1 MKWIILL
8 AALGG
13 VFWAANWSYHL
24 LDNAILITDYW
35 KAQGSVEWGM
45 VHFKAQAEN
54 PEVYA
59 FNSVQG
65 YWGILKGLWP
75 ISTLFALVF
84 FVLIPVA
91 VYISNSLTKLQI
103 TNANEAQRIAE
114 EQARIAVEEAEKH
127 EIKMNRW
134 ADEKVQNA
142 QSEANKKANAELT
155 LKIQKL
161 QADQRDLQEREATIS
176 AREQAAQ
183 DAEMAAQQKVDQ
195 VVELYEQELAR
206 FEAEISAMQSSK
218 NNAQQAFKRIKQ
230 KSVKES

>member
-8 AALGG
+8 AAVGG

-24 LDNAILITDYW
+24 LDTVFLVTHYEIATGDVGKWGLVNFQDGKSQLYSFTSLVGFWAI
-35 KAQGSVEWGM
+35 
-45 VHFKAQAEN
+45 F
-54 PEVYA
+54 
-59 FNSVQG
+59 
-65 YWGILKGLWP
+65 KGLWP

-114 EQARIAVEEAEKH
+114 EQARSAVAEAEKH

-142 QSEANKKANAELT
+142 QSEASKKANAELT

-183 DAEMAAQQKVDQ
+183 DAEMAAQQKVAQ

>member
-24 LDNAILITDYW
+24 LDNVFLVTHYEIATGDVGKWGLVNFQDGKSQLYSFTSLVGFWAI
-35 KAQGSVEWGM
+35 
-45 VHFKAQAEN
+45 F
-54 PEVYA
+54 
-59 FNSVQG
+59 
-65 YWGILKGLWP
+65 KGLWP

-91 VYISNSLTKLQI
+91 GYISNSLTKLQI

-114 EQARIAVEEAEKH
+114 EQARSAVAEAEKH

-134 ADEKVQNA
+134 ADEKVNKA
-142 QSEANKKANAELT
+142 QEEAKAEARKEFAKQAIEIKARDED
-155 LKIQKL
+155 LK
-161 QADQRDLQEREATIS
+161 RREAVIS

-183 DAEMAAQQKVDQ
+183 DAEMAAQQKVAQ

>member
-1 MKWIILL
+1 MPLL
-8 AALGG
+8 PRRTKSDFDKSNLK
-13 VFWAANWSYHL
+13 FDTREPN
-24 LDNAILITDYW
+24 IPP
-35 KAQGSVEWGM
+35 
-45 VHFKAQAEN
+45 N
-54 PEVYA
+54 PP
-59 FNSVQG
+59 Q
-65 YWGILKGLWP
+65 K
-75 ISTLFALVF
+75 
-84 FVLIPVA
+84 
-91 VYISNSLTKLQI
+91 
-103 TNANEAQRIAE
+103 
-114 EQARIAVEEAEKH
+114 
-127 EIKMNRW
+127 IKMNRW

-183 DAEMAAQQKVDQ
+183 DTEMAAQQKVDQ

>member
-114 EQARIAVEEAEKH
+114 EHARNAAEEADKH
-127 EIKMNRW
+127 KMEMNRW
-134 ADEKVQNA
+134 ANEKVKDALDNA
-142 QSEANKKANAELT
+142 RKEAKKELILKTKELEAN
-155 LKIQKL
+155 
-161 QADQRDLQEREATIS
+161 QRDLQEREATIS
-176 AREQAAQ
+176 AREQAAL
-183 DAEMAAQQKVDQ
+183 DAEMAAQQKVAQ

-230 KSVKES
+230 KSVKEL

>member
-13 VFWAANWSYHL
+13 VFWAANLSYHL

-35 KAQGSVEWGM
+35 KAQGSVEWGV
-45 VHFKAQAEN
+45 VHFKAQPEN
-54 PEVYA
+54 AEVYA

-65 YWGILKGLWP
+65 YWEILKWLWP
-75 ISTLFALVF
+75 ISTLFLIGF
-84 FVLIPVA
+84 LILIPVA
-91 VYISNSLTKLQI
+91 NFISNSLTKLQI

-114 EQARIAVEEAEKH
+114 EHARNAAEEADKH
-127 EIKMNRW
+127 KMEMNKW
-134 ADEKVQNA
+134 AKEKVKNA
-142 QSEANKKANAELT
+142 EENASKKANAELT
-155 LKIQKL
+155 KQILKL
-161 QADQRDLQEREATIS
+161 QADQRDLQEREAVIS

-183 DAEMAAQQKVDQ
+183 DAEMAAQQKVAQ